1 MVQHNN
7 NNNKLFYVLLAGRHS
22 HIREKVSHTKK
33 KHHII

>member
-1 MVQHNN
+1 MVQHN

-22 HIREKVSHTKK
+22 HICEKVYTRKK